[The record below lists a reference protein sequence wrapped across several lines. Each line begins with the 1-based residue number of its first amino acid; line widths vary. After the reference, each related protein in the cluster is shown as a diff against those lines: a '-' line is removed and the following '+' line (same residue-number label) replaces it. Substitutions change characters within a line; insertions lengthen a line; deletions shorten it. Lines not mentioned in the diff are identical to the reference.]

1 MPSRDRTT
9 TRPQAPCLLR
19 SKISPAVR
27 AAGAQVVE
35 ANLSC
40 PNARDREGQVYCD
53 PELAGRVAA
62 ALRRGARDL
71 PILLKAGPIE
81 DDKTMA
87 AFVRAIAPAA
97 SGVVMINAPRRLV
110 QTADGGV
117 AFGPGREH
125 AGIKGVGIHPIALYC
140 LRRGQSG

>member
-1 MPSRDRTT
+1 
-9 TRPQAPCLLR
+9 
-19 SKISPAVR
+19 VR

-40 PNARDREGQVYCD
+40 PNVRDREGQVYCD

-71 PILLKAGPIE
+71 PILLKASPIE

-87 AFVRAIAPAA
+87 AFLRAIAPAA
-97 SGVVMINAPRRLV
+97 SGVVMINAPRYRPRTVVSPLV
-110 QTADGGV
+110 QDASMLASRVLESIRLLSIASGG
-117 AFGPGREH
+117 GS
-125 AGIKGVGIHPIALYC
+125 
-140 LRRGQSG
+140 QDD